1 MTRHKLLF
9 TFITVL
15 FFTTGISAQ
24 QADPLKP
31 DMNKPAVLPGYKL
44 AWHDEF
50 NSTGKPDTSNWKYEH
65 GFMRNEELQWYSE
78 NNAYCK
84 NGVLLIEGRKEQT
97 VNPQYNAAS
106 NDWRLNRQHAEYTSS
121 SIQTHGKNNGH
132 MAALR

>member
-1 MTRHKLLF
+1 
-9 TFITVL
+9 
-15 FFTTGISAQ
+15 
-24 QADPLKP
+24 
-31 DMNKPAVLPGYKL
+31 MNKPAVLPGYKL

-106 NDWRLNRQHAEYTSS
+106 NDWRLNRQHAGIHLLEHSNAWEKTMD
-121 SIQTHGKNNGH
+121 IWP
-132 MAALR
+132 L